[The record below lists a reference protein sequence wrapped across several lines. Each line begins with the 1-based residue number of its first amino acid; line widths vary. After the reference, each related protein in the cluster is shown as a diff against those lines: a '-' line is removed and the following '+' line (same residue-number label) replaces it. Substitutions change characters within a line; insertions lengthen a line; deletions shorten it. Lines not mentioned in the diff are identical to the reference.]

1 MVGVWRRGQE
11 KMLEVYRES
20 MLSEFALKPDI
31 HGHVGFVQLLG
42 SQPQA
47 R

>member
-1 MVGVWRRGQE
+1 VWRRGQE

-20 MLSEFALKPDI
+20 RLSELALKPDVN
-31 HGHVGFVQLLG
+31 GQVGFVQLLG
-42 SQPQA
+42 PQPQA